1 MANYRIDM
9 SKIRYI
15 LRLYSQGRSKL
26 QISMHGGV
34 SRNTLKTY
42 IKLFEE
48 SELSYSQLDELTD
61 KDLEQLFIKP
71 AEKPLN
77 AKQKELFNLFPD
89 YEKQLK
95 RKGMTRQLLWED
107 YRKSHP
113 EGFRRSQFNHYFTQF
128 KAQRHPT
135 MHIEHKAGDK
145 MYVDFT
151 GDKLHYIDVQTGEL
165 CAVEVFVSILGASQL
180 TYVEAVASQKK
191 EDFVAACESA
201 LHYYGGVPAAIVPD
215 NLKSAV
221 TKSSK
226 YEPTLN
232 ELFEDFAEHYG
243 FTILPARAYKPR
255 DKAHVENAVKI
266 VYQRIYTKLHPQ
278 TFYSLQEINE
288 AIHSSALED
297 LNNAL
302 LTDRDYSRRQQYE
315 EVERQSMSAL
325 PALKYEFKKI
335 HYATVGKNGH
345 AYLSENKHL
354 YSVPYKYIGK
364 KVKFLYT
371 RQTVEIYYEYERIA
385 IHNWSKAPN
394 AYTTDKDHLASN
406 HRFVAEW
413 NPDRFREWAHSI
425 HEDVGLFIHKILQSK
440 PHPEQGYKSS
450 LGVLS
455 FAKKVGND
463 RLIKACQRALAYGI
477 YSYGI
482 INHILKTGLDKNNE
496 ADADQLQMPF
506 HDNIRGQDYY
516 Q

>member
-48 SELSYSQLDELTD
+48 SGLSYSQLDELTD
-61 KDLEQLFIKP
+61 KDLEQLFIKST
-71 AEKPLN
+71 EKPLN
-77 AKQKELFNLFPD
+77 AKQKELFKLFPD

-107 YRKSHP
+107 YHKAHP
-113 EGFRRSQFNHYFTQF
+113 EGFRRSQFSHYLTQW
-128 KAQRHPT
+128 KAQTHPT

-191 EDFVAACESA
+191 EDFIVGCEGA
-201 LHYYGGVPAAIVPD
+201 LHYYGGVPAALVPD

-221 TKSSK
+221 TKSSR
-226 YEPTLN
+226 YEPTIN

-243 FTILPARAYKPR
+243 LTILPARAYKPR

-266 VYQRIYTKLHPQ
+266 VYQRIFSRLNLQ

-288 AIHSSALED
+288 AIHSALED
-297 LNNAL
+297 LNNAP
-302 LTDRDYSRRQQYE
+302 LTGCDYSRRQQYE

-325 PALKYEFKKI
+325 PVHKYEFKKV
-335 HYATVGKNGH
+335 HYGTVAKNGH
-345 AYLSENKHL
+345 VYLSEDKHL
-354 YSVPYKYIGK
+354 YSVPYQYIGK

-371 RQTVEIYYEYERIA
+371 RQTVEIYYEYDRIA
-385 IHNWSKAPN
+385 IHNRSKAPR
-394 AYTTDKDHLASN
+394 AYTTDKDHLAST

-413 NPDRFREWAHSI
+413 NPDRFRDWAHSI
-425 HEDVGLFIHKILQSK
+425 HEDVELFIHKIFLAKS
-440 PHPEQGYKSS
+440 HPEQGYKSC

-455 FAKKVGND
+455 FAKKVGNE

-482 INHILKTGLDKNNE
+482 IDQILRTGLDKYNDPDKE
-496 ADADQLQMPF
+496 QLEMPF
-506 HDNIRGQDYY
+506 HENIRGQEYY

>member
-1 MANYRIDM
+1 MANYRINM

-26 QISMHGGV
+26 QIAMHGGV

-42 IKLFEE
+42 IRLFEE
-48 SELSYSQLDELTD
+48 SELSYSQLDELSD
-61 KDLEQLFIKP
+61 KDLEQIFIKP
-71 AEKPLN
+71 AERPLN
-77 AKQKELFNLFPD
+77 AKQKELFSLFPD
-89 YEKQLK
+89 YDKQLK

-107 YRKSHP
+107 YYKAYP
-113 EGFRRSQFNHYFTQF
+113 DGFKRSQFNYYFKLWKMQMN
-128 KAQRHPT
+128 PT

-151 GDKLHYIDVQTGEL
+151 GDKLHYTDLQTGEL

-191 EDFVAACESA
+191 EDFIIGCEGA
-201 LHYYGGVPAAIVPD
+201 LHYYGGVPAAVVPD

-221 TKSSK
+221 IKSSK
-226 YEPTLN
+226 YEPTVN

-243 FTILPARAYKPR
+243 FTVLPARAYKPR

-266 VYQRIYTKLHPQ
+266 VYQRIYSKLHDQ
-278 TFYSLQEINE
+278 TFYSLQELNE
-288 AIHSSALED
+288 AIRKALEE

-302 LTDRDYSRRQQYE
+302 LTGRDYSRRQQYE
-315 EVERQSMSAL
+315 EIERQFMSAL
-325 PALKYEFKKI
+325 PARKYEFKKT

-345 AYLSENKHL
+345 AYLSEDKHL
-354 YSVPYKYIGK
+354 YSVPYNYIGK
-364 KVKFLYT
+364 KITFLYT
-371 RQTVEIYYEYERIA
+371 RQSVEIYFEHERIA
-385 IHNWSKAPN
+385 IHNRSKAPR
-394 AYTTDKDHLASN
+394 AYTTDKDHLAST

-425 HEDVGLFIHKILQSK
+425 HEDVGLFIHKIFLNKS
-440 PHPEQGYKSS
+440 HPEQAYKSC

-455 FAKKVGND
+455 FTKRVGND

-477 YSYGI
+477 YNYGI
-482 INHILKTGLDKNNE
+482 IEQILKTGLDKYNE
-496 ADADQLQMPF
+496 PDLDQPQMPP
-506 HDNIRGQDYY
+506 HDNIRGKQYY